1 MSSIHCGSIMAFFLL
16 MYMTTTNASS
26 VVGNNCTI
34 ISNMECDFK
43 VDIFSQEYCWMPTD
57 YCQKEKQC
65 LCEASPPESIYSKC
79 AITWFCR
86 PEKSTTTTPT
96 STTMGPAKSG
106 LNVPEIVGLV
116 VTTVIICLALVFGL
130 IYYYCVHV
138 YIPSIVG

>member
-1 MSSIHCGSIMAFFLL
+1 MSSIHCGSIMALFLL
-16 MYMTTTNASS
+16 IFMTTTNAS

-43 VDIFSQEYCWMPTD
+43 VDIFSQDYCWMPTD

>member
-16 MYMTTTNASS
+16 IYMTTTNASS

-65 LCEASPPESIYSKC
+65 LCEASPPESIYGKC
-79 AITWFCR
+79 AISWFCR
-86 PEKSTTTTPT
+86 PEKFTTTTK
-96 STTMGPAKSG
+96 GPAKSG

-116 VTTVIICLALVFGL
+116 VTTVIKFVM
-130 IYYYCVHV
+130 
-138 YIPSIVG
+138 